1 MLSRLTH
8 IACFSI
14 ALALLH
20 GCSDPNESTEASSG
34 QAATVDSSQPS
45 WALSEE
51 EQRERAA
58 ADAAAKDK
66 GMAPVSSTESTE
78 FDSIWN
84 GLQAA
89 EQSYLI
95 FAQANEY
102 DLERLDVFL
111 EKYPNSRYREKALY
125 LAAISRW
132 SSYDWARATGR
143 YQAYLAEFPGH
154 QRSSLARMRHVQS
167 LVKSDRPAEAIQKLD
182 EYKSFN
188 LAFQRELVRA
198 EALAALGRV
207 DEAKSHLRSWMVAPE
222 ARDQQER
229 TMFEARKLLERIE
242 SMEVQA
248 PAFDTYAYNSGE
260 RISTD
265 RFLGNVLLIDFW
277 KSTCNP
283 CMTELPLIADLYETY
298 HADGFDVFAVNMD
311 KDVNSMQQA
320 MEIIGADWP
329 VYHDGKAYDGE
340 LAVMFGVTRCPH
352 TILIDRDG
360 IIRAVD
366 IRYDTLKRLVP
377 ELLKQPA
384 SN

>member
-1 MLSRLTH
+1 MLSRLPH
-8 IACFSI
+8 IACFPI

-20 GCSDPNESTEASSG
+20 GCSDSNESTEASSG
-34 QAATVDSSQPS
+34 QASTVDSSKPS

-51 EQRERAA
+51 EQRQRAA
-58 ADAAAKDK
+58 EESMAKEK
-66 GMAPVSSTESTE
+66 MLGPVSDKESAE

-84 GLQAA
+84 GLQAG

-95 FAQANEY
+95 FAKANEP
-102 DLERLDVFL
+102 DLQRLDVFL
-111 EKYPNSRYREKALY
+111 ENYPNSRYREKALY
-125 LAAISRW
+125 LAAIARW
-132 SSYDWARATGR
+132 SSYNWEGAAGR
-143 YQAYLAEFPGH
+143 YQAYLAEFPRH
-154 QRSSLARMRHVQS
+154 QRSSLARMRHAQS
-167 LVKSDRPAEAIQKLD
+167 LVKSDRAAEAIQRLD

-207 DEAKSHLRSWMVAPE
+207 DEAKSLLRSWMVSPE
-222 ARDQQER
+222 AMSQQER

-242 SMEVQA
+242 SIEVQA

-260 RISTD
+260 QISTD

-298 HADGFDVFAVNMD
+298 HADGFDVLAVNMD
-311 KDVNSMQQA
+311 TNVNSMEQA

-329 VYHDGKAYDGE
+329 VYHDGKAHDGD
-340 LAVMFGVTRCPH
+340 LALLFGVTRCPH

-366 IRYDTLKRLVP
+366 VRYDTLKRMVP